1 MMFKIGIISDTH
13 GLLRLEAERRLTGVD
28 HIVHA
33 GDIGRPEIVDA
44 LRRIAP
50 VTAIRGN
57 VDSGEWAR
65 EYPDTKLV
73 RLAGK
78 SIYVLHDL
86 KTLQVDPGAGI
97 DVIVSGHSHVPKI
110 DTVSGV
116 LYLNPGS
123 GDGGASSCRSR
134 LRRSKSRLRACDR
147 KSTTLEATER
157 TAAEG
162 FTAQEEAGEG
172 GREGWRGWGRLL
184 IFRLLRTRRHDPG
197 SEGRIQ
203 RCVE

>member
-1 MMFKIGIISDTH
+1 MMFRIGIISDTH
-13 GLLRLEAERRLTGVD
+13 GLLRPEAERGLTGVD
-28 HIVHA
+28 HIIHA

-65 EYPDTKLV
+65 DYPDTNLA

-86 KTLQVDPGAGI
+86 KTLKTDPGAGI
-97 DVIVSGHSHVPKI
+97 NVIVSGHSHVPKI

-123 GDGGASSCRSR
+123 AGPRRFR
-134 LRRSKSRLRACDR
+134 LPITLA
-147 KSTTLEATER
+147 TLEVT
-157 TAAEG
+157 
-162 FTAQEEAGEG
+162 
-172 GREGWRGWGRLL
+172 REGMRPE
-184 IFRLLRTRRHDPG
+184 IHDLG
-197 SEGRIQ
+197 GD
-203 RCVE
+203 

>member
-1 MMFKIGIISDTH
+1 MMFRIGIISDTH
-13 GLLRLEAERRLTGVD
+13 GLLRPEAERSLTGVD
-28 HIVHA
+28 HIIHA

-57 VDSGEWAR
+57 VDNGEWAR

-86 KTLQVDPGAGI
+86 KTLQADARAGI

-110 DTVSGV
+110 DTVGGI

-123 GDGGASSCRSR
+123 AG
-134 LRRSKSRLRACDR
+134 RRRFKLPITLA
-147 KSTTLEATER
+147 TLEITP
-157 TAAEG
+157 
-162 FTAQEEAGEG
+162 G
-172 GREGWRGWGRLL
+172 GMLPN
-184 IFRLLRTRRHDPG
+184 IHDLG
-197 SEGRIQ
+197 GD
-203 RCVE
+203 

>member
-1 MMFKIGIISDTH
+1 MTFRIGIISDPH
-13 GLLRLEAERRLTGVD
+13 GLLRPEAERGLTGVD
-28 HIVHA
+28 HIIHA

-65 EYPDTKLV
+65 DYPDTNLV

-97 DVIVSGHSHVPKI
+97 DIIVSGHSHVPKI

-123 GDGGASSCRSR
+123 AGPRRFR
-134 LRRSKSRLRACDR
+134 LPIMLA
-147 KSTTLEATER
+147 TLEVT
-157 TAAEG
+157 
-162 FTAQEEAGEG
+162 
-172 GREGWRGWGRLL
+172 REGVRPE
-184 IFRLLRTRRHDPG
+184 IHDLG
-197 SEGRIQ
+197 GD
-203 RCVE
+203 

>member
-1 MMFKIGIISDTH
+1 MQFRLGIISDTH
-13 GLLRLEAERRLTGVD
+13 GLLRPEAEQRLAGVD

-33 GDIGRPEIVDA
+33 GDIGRPEIVDT

-65 EYPDTKLV
+65 EYPDTTLL
-73 RLAGK
+73 RLAGM

-86 KTLQVDPGAGI
+86 KTLQADPGADI

-110 DTVSGV
+110 DTVGGV

-123 GDGGASSCRSR
+123 AGQ
-134 LRRSKSRLRACDR
+134 RRFNLPITLA
-147 KSTTLEATER
+147 TLEVTP
-157 TAAEG
+157 EG
-162 FTAQEEAGEG
+162 MRPEIHDLG
-172 GREGWRGWGRLL
+172 GG
-184 IFRLLRTRRHDPG
+184 
-197 SEGRIQ
+197 
-203 RCVE
+203 

>member
-1 MMFKIGIISDTH
+1 MTFRIGIISDTH
-13 GLLRLEAERRLTGVD
+13 GLLRPEAERGLAGVD
-28 HIVHA
+28 HIIHA

-86 KTLQVDPGAGI
+86 KTLKADPGACI
-97 DVIVSGHSHVPKI
+97 DVIISGHSHVPKI
-110 DTVSGV
+110 DTVGGV
-116 LYLNPGS
+116 LYVNPGS
-123 GDGGASSCRSR
+123 AGP
-134 LRRSKSRLRACDR
+134 RRFKLPITLA
-147 KSTTLEATER
+147 TLEVT
-157 TAAEG
+157 
-162 FTAQEEAGEG
+162 
-172 GREGWRGWGRLL
+172 REGVRPEIHDLRGY
-184 IFRLLRTRRHDPG
+184 
-197 SEGRIQ
+197 
-203 RCVE
+203 

>member
-1 MMFKIGIISDTH
+1 MIFRIGIISDTH
-13 GLLRLEAERRLTGVD
+13 GLLRPEAERGLTGVD
-28 HIVHA
+28 HIIHA

-65 EYPDTKLV
+65 DYPDTNLV

-86 KTLQVDPGAGI
+86 KTLKADPGGGI

-110 DTVSGV
+110 DTVGGV

-123 GDGGASSCRSR
+123 ARP
-134 LRRSKSRLRACDR
+134 RRFKLPITLATLEVTRACVRPEIHD
-147 KSTTLEATER
+147 LE
-157 TAAEG
+157 G
-162 FTAQEEAGEG
+162 
-172 GREGWRGWGRLL
+172 
-184 IFRLLRTRRHDPG
+184 D
-197 SEGRIQ
+197 
-203 RCVE
+203 